1 MSAFLHRLLARTG
14 LQLSRLPG
22 PPPVQAGAGS
32 HISPHA
38 EIRGFAANIRIG
50 KNVLI
55 EAHAMLECPDAE
67 SSIEIGD
74 NSIIKSHAL
83 LLADRGGSIR
93 LGRHC
98 SVNPFTVLYGH
109 GGLTIGD
116 DVRIATHC
124 VVVPANHV
132 FANPD
137 APIRSQGLTREGISI
152 GDDVWLGAGARVL
165 DGCTIGRGSVIA
177 AGAVLTRSVP
187 ADSIVAGVPGRVI
200 ASRRS

>member
-1 MSAFLHRLLARTG
+1 MSAFLNRLLARAG
-14 LQLSRLPG
+14 LQLCRLQP

-32 HISPHA
+32 YIHPHA
-38 EIRGFAANIRIG
+38 EIRGFAANIRLG
-50 KNVLI
+50 KNVVI
-55 EAHAMLECPDAE
+55 EAHAILECPDAE
-67 SSIEIGD
+67 SSIDIGD
-74 NSIIKSHAL
+74 SSIIKSHAL

-93 LGRHC
+93 LGHHC

-116 DVRIATHC
+116 EVRIATHC

-137 APIRSQGLTREGISI
+137 VAIRSQGLTREGISI
-152 GDDVWLGAGARVL
+152 GDDVWLGAGVRVL

-177 AGAVLTRSVP
+177 AGAVLASSVP

-200 ASRRS
+200 ASRRG